1 MESRKLGL
9 VTGNGATLWLRAGSS
24 LRWSNGARGAGGYI
38 WNPSLWLTSASTDR
52 LEAITSSPWLRWSA
66 AARVGHFRTWHVTPG
81 HAGSTAEPG
90 SIAVFLVMRR
100 LLGMVMRD
108 LSLA

>member
-1 MESRKLGL
+1 LHRRFDGQPPRESDIFGLGM
-9 VTGNGATLWLRAGSS
+9 WQ
-24 LRWSNGARGAGGYI
+24 
-38 WNPSLWLTSASTDR
+38 
-52 LEAITSSPWLRWSA
+52 
-66 AARVGHFRTWHVTPG
+66 G

-90 SIAVFLVMRR
+90 SAAVFLVMRR